1 MKLRVSHLYLQALS
15 AASCVLALCIV
26 HHSAQA
32 QVTTAYPSK
41 TVYQMKSIQ
50 PDLQLWGTV
59 GGSEWNANVSQI
71 VGNQAGGIVEDSVW
85 ESWEPAYPATCTAS
99 QVSFEGHCFTVDPTI
114 DAAIQTFSSQG
125 LAVTGILY
133 GTPSWANTG
142 KSCAG
147 SVWCSPNNAS
157 DYARFVRFIAN
168 RYNGAQGHG
177 RVVDFVIDNEV
188 DSQSWYN
195 CGCSTSAAWE
205 QDYANNFSA
214 AYDAVKAEQTN
225 ARVLMSFDHTWSP
238 AFDSSSQISVSEFI
252 PAVAALV
259 GTRSWQVAFHPYSIA
274 VGDETFSPDDINAGY
289 ITFGDIGVIVGWLQ
303 QKYPGSAAAANVEL
317 TESGFDSNASNGRSE
332 AEQNTAVCN
341 SFYNVVGTPGID
353 NYVYHRL
360 IDNTGEGGL
369 LLGLW
374 DVNQNQKPSWAT
386 WALANRAGY
395 YSCGFSANNYTTLT
409 RSYDSSRGHWASSR
423 LAPSGFSEEHSFN
436 LTRSPASG
444 LTLLYECQ
452 VQQHNMISSSVGCE
466 GSSYSNMG
474 PVGYISNSPG
484 SGLLPLYRCHINS
497 PLDHFISTDPS
508 CEGQSVDYL
517 LGYASQV
524 N

>member
-1 MKLRVSHLYLQALS
+1 
-15 AASCVLALCIV
+15 
-26 HHSAQA
+26 
-32 QVTTAYPSK
+32 
-41 TVYQMKSIQ
+41 MKSIQ

-71 VGNQAGGIVEDSVW
+71 VGNQAGGIVEDLVW

>member
-1 MKLRVSHLYLQALS
+1 MKQQISHLYFQALS
-15 AASCVLALCIV
+15 AACCVLALCMIE
-26 HHSAQA
+26 HSALA
-32 QVTTAYPSK
+32 QVTTPYPPK
-41 TVYQMKSIQ
+41 TVYQMKNIQ
-50 PDLQLWGTV
+50 PDVQSWGIV
-59 GGSEWNANVSQI
+59 GGTMWNANVSQI
-71 VGNQAGGIVEDSVW
+71 VGNQAGGVVQDLVW
-85 ESWEPAYPATCTAS
+85 SSWETAYPTTCTGS

-114 DAAIQTFSSQG
+114 DATIQTFSSQG

-133 GTPSWANTG
+133 GTPSWANAG

-188 DSQSWYN
+188 DQKSWYN
-195 CGCSTSAAWE
+195 CGCSTNAAWE
-205 QDYANNFSA
+205 QDYANNFNA
-214 AYDAVKAEQTN
+214 AYDGVKAEQSN
-225 ARVLMSFDHTWSP
+225 ARVLMSVDHVWSP
-238 AFDSSSQISVSEFI
+238 AFDSSSTISVSEFI
-252 PAVAALV
+252 PAVASLV
-259 GTRSWQVAFHPYSIA
+259 GSRGWQVALHPYSTV
-274 VGDETFSPDDINAGY
+274 VGGPTFSPDDINAGY

-303 QKYPGSAAAANVEL
+303 QEYPGSAAASGVEL
-317 TESGFDSNASNGRSE
+317 TESGFDTNPSNGDSD
-332 AEQNTAVCN
+332 AGQNTAVCN

-374 DVNQNQKPSWAT
+374 DVNQNQKPAWAT
-386 WALANRAGY
+386 WALANRAGH

-409 RSYDSSRGHWASSR
+409 RSYSSSRGHWASTR
-423 LAPSGFSEEHSFN
+423 LAPSGFTEEHAFN
-436 LTRSPASG
+436 LTRSPLSG
-444 LTLLYECQ
+444 ATLLYECQ
-452 VQQHNMISSSVGCE
+452 VGNGNMISNSVGCE
-466 GSSYSNMG
+466 GPYTNMG
-474 PVGYISNSPG
+474 PVGYIDNSSA
-484 SGLLPLYRCHINS
+484 SGLVPIYRCHVGT
-497 PLDHFISTDPS
+497 DHFISTSSS

-517 LGYASQV
+517 LGYASQI